1 MDSSQVRKPGASDPA
16 REMRPSGSYRV
27 QRAGAEDNGRHRRV
41 KGRLERPDHG
51 PDRCVTRSSGEV
63 GQLAEEVV
71 TEQGRGYC
79 WMAGGAQLCFL
90 LFFYFFLTFERQ
102 EKTGKGARKNTREKK
117 PGAHGEA
124 RGRRGEAR
132 SRRGRPV
139 RSI

>member
-1 MDSSQVRKPGASDPA
+1 MPRSLPTQPRSSALPVTTMLVERLVACLAVPVFARIGPTKCTEWQMSWGLVFPPG
-16 REMRPSGSYRV
+16 
-27 QRAGAEDNGRHRRV
+27 
-41 KGRLERPDHG
+41 LE
-51 PDRCVTRSSGEV
+51 PDRWCMPVCVLRAPLYV
-63 GQLAEEVV
+63 YYL
-71 TEQGRGYC
+71 
-79 WMAGGAQLCFL
+79 
-90 LFFYFFLTFERQ
+90 YFS